1 MAAFTPPDPVA
12 AQGNAL
18 FRCPSRDLVGFSPT
32 RTSAKVWCRPWAA
45 PSGVPSLLRVLLC
58 DDHTLVRAGLKRL
71 LEGFDQV
78 EVVAEAANA
87 DEAVIRSLQHQPHV
101 VMLDLAMPG
110 RSGFEALDELRRVC
124 PDTAVV
130 IMSMHDDAPQVR
142 EALARGASGFVVKE
156 AAPAELEIALRAAA
170 AGRTYLSPQVSG
182 PQLAATHPRNG
193 NGPPAPAQDPVA
205 GLPPRQR
212 EILTALGLGRTS
224 KQIASDLGISLKT
237 VETHRARMMATLG
250 CRNAVEL
257 LRLAVR
263 AYDRR

>member
-1 MAAFTPPDPVA
+1 MV
-12 AQGNAL
+12 
-18 FRCPSRDLVGFSPT
+18 
-32 RTSAKVWCRPWAA
+32 
-45 PSGVPSLLRVLLC
+45 RVMIC
-58 DDHTLVRAGLKRL
+58 DDHTLVRAGLRRL

-78 EVVAEAANA
+78 EVVAEAASA
-87 DEAVIRSLQHQPHV
+87 DEAVVKSQQHHPHV

-130 IMSMHDDAPQVR
+130 IMSMHDDATQVR
-142 EALARGASGFVVKE
+142 AALSRGASGFVVKE

-182 PQLAATHPRNG
+182 PQLAGAQARNG
-193 NGPPAPAQDPVA
+193 NGAPPAADPLTT
-205 GLPPRQR
+205 LPPRQR
-212 EILTALGLGRTS
+212 EILAALGAGRTS

-263 AYDRR
+263 AHDRG